1 MAAMKLNSPFRSLP
15 SMLLPHH
22 RPMVRRSVPPLQLN
36 EVGGIAGGL
45 GGESISSASSGGL
58 RASTARGATEEE
70 KNLFSRMSVV
80 FKDNVLPELNDQW
93 LKIMARQMGMPV
105 HLLNEQPPKLETH
118 DRAKRCAVVPPVTV
132 KSASLSNVIETS
144 TPLLSARASWAA
156 GDLTERKHA
165 RRLLDHV
172 SKPQPAKVSKDQR
185 IFDQAIRIARL
196 SRPSTRHINPGKITK
211 SLSPRRRAELL
222 AAEEAE
228 RKLKEESDERV
239 LTAGP
244 GAVADEETQV
254 IDQFNEP
261 LRWPDILWYTPHCVE
276 WQKNAGKPKPP
287 AKVGDTS
294 NFKYFW
300 DSLSE
305 DEKFL
310 QTLTFNQAYRGRT
323 GAQNLSDEA
332 QKNVELKAEQLR
344 FMWCRQ
350 QLKEEQHAAF
360 VEKKRKKAE
369 QKAKKEEE
377 ERLVAEQRRVSFFH
391 TSVHSHIR
399 KLKKTHLLL

>member
-1 MAAMKLNSPFRSLP
+1 
-15 SMLLPHH
+15 
-22 RPMVRRSVPPLQLN
+22 
-36 EVGGIAGGL
+36 
-45 GGESISSASSGGL
+45 
-58 RASTARGATEEE
+58 
-70 KNLFSRMSVV
+70 
-80 FKDNVLPELNDQW
+80 
-93 LKIMARQMGMPV
+93 
-105 HLLNEQPPKLETH
+105 
-118 DRAKRCAVVPPVTV
+118 
-132 KSASLSNVIETS
+132 
-144 TPLLSARASWAA
+144 
-156 GDLTERKHA
+156 
-165 RRLLDHV
+165 LDHV

-222 AAEEAE
+222 AAEEAGK
-228 RKLKEESDERV
+228 KLKEESDELV
-239 LTAGP
+239 LTP

-332 QKNVELKAEQLR
+332 QKNVELKAAQLR

-360 VEKKRKKAE
+360 VEKKRKKSE

-377 ERLVAEQRRVSFFH
+377 ERLVAEQRRVSFFSSFYTLTH
-391 TSVHSHIR
+391 TQI
-399 KLKKTHLLL
+399 KKKTYSFLCVFARTVALRIAKCDMTCCACCRERERRSDVKQSSASLKWCLSHRISLSPPLHL